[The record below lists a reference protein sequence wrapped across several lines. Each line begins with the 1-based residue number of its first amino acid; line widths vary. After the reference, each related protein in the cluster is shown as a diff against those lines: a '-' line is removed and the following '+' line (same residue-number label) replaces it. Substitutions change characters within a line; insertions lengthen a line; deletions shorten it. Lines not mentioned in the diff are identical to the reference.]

1 MHGEMPARERDRLM
15 SRFKSGALDLL
26 CTVDLFNEGVDVP
39 DVDLVVFMRATHS
52 RRIFVQQLGRGLRV
66 SPGKDKVVVLDFVT
80 DLRRVAEVAE
90 LERQAQHNAPTEKL
104 PLGGHLVEFADRSAG
119 SFLMEWVKDQA
130 SLLLRE
136 GDPALDLP
144 RFDYPDNL
152 PHGSLQ

>member
-1 MHGEMPARERDRLM
+1 MLQGPTGGMYSSDCQAFAGQHP
-15 SRFKSGALDLL
+15 
-26 CTVDLFNEGVDVP
+26 
-39 DVDLVVFMRATHS
+39 
-52 RRIFVQQLGRGLRV
+52 RGLRV

-119 SFLMEWVKDQA
+119 SYLMEWVKDQA

-144 RFDYPDNL
+144 RFDFPENL
-152 PHGSLQ
+152 PHGSVQ